1 MEQEKIFSEETME
14 RLVKMFGWYEEN
26 HPEILQDF
34 RERSR
39 RVMGYMEE
47 MEKELTIKK
56 EEE

>member
-39 RVMGYMEE
+39 RVMGYMEG
-47 MEKELTIKK
+47 MEKELSITK
-56 EEE
+56 EEK